1 MSNGRILL
9 RILGKVEVDDRLLRS
24 PRLVQVLEPERMPAS
39 SVPESAVTRAIEES
53 TQLEQEHKSRTMHH
67 LRLELYCVGVGI
79 VIVEYCTAAGDP
91 TLSLQVRHGL
101 KPCALHIS
109 NPVSFVQ
116 YHSMEYH
123 AK

>member
-1 MSNGRILL
+1 MDVYCCGYC
-9 RILGKVEVDDRLLRS
+9 GKWTIVCYDLQDS
-24 PRLVQVLEPERMPAS
+24 FQVLEPERMPAS
-39 SVPESAVTRAIEES
+39 PVPESAVTRAIEES
-53 TQLEQEHKSRTMHH
+53 TQLEQEHRSRTMHH
-67 LRLELYCVGVGI
+67 FRLELYCVRVGI

-101 KPCALHIS
+101 KPCALPIS
-109 NPVSFVQ
+109 DPVSFVQ